1 LLPSCSRNY
10 PSLTAFYCELIHK
23 GIAGN
28 TGIPIKIHLEQAAK
42 NFRAAVAALGSG
54 DEWLSELRR
63 IFEFAARPDRTL
75 YRGERQTRK
84 GSQRFPGGDR
94 LDGA

>member
-1 LLPSCSRNY
+1 M
-10 PSLTAFYCELIHK
+10 TAFYCELSHK

-28 TGIPIKIHLEQAAK
+28 TGIPFCTIKIHLEQAAK

-75 YRGERQTRK
+75 YRGEKQTRK

-94 LDGA
+94 LHGA